1 MMDPTIAEVVFS
13 LLQERYAQGRKDGYD
28 KAMAELKDALAA
40 IEVPLPATALSAT
53 AWPVV
58 EPKGAAVKL
67 PPNAD
72 DLKGSVIKRAL
83 AFLTSH
89 PGARYSDVKREIGNG
104 TAIYQLVKLGYAEKR
119 DGAFYPK

>member
-1 MMDPTIAEVVFS
+1 MDPTIAEVVFR

-58 EPKGAAVKL
+58 EPKAARRRQGPRAAVQRRRSQGGERQAS
-67 PPNAD
+67 P
-72 DLKGSVIKRAL
+72 
-83 AFLTSH
+83 
-89 PGARYSDVKREIGNG
+89 
-104 TAIYQLVKLGYAEKR
+104 
-119 DGAFYPK
+119 

>member
-1 MMDPTIAEVVFS
+1 MDPTIAEVVFS

-58 EPKGAAVKL
+58 EPKAAKTAAGDPEL
-67 PPNAD
+67 PSNAA
-72 DLKGSVIKRAL
+72 DLKEGSVKRAL
-83 AFLTSH
+83 EFL
-89 PGARYSDVKREIGNG
+89 G
-104 TAIYQLVKLGYAEKR
+104 TILVPDIAK
-119 DGAFYPK
+119 

>member
-1 MMDPTIAEVVFS
+1 MDPTIAEVVFR

-58 EPKGAAVKL
+58 EPKAA
-67 PPNAD
+67 
-72 DLKGSVIKRAL
+72 R
-83 AFLTSH
+83 
-89 PGARYSDVKREIGNG
+89 RRQG
-104 TAIYQLVKLGYAEKR
+104 TQSCRPSRRSQGGERQAS
-119 DGAFYPK
+119 P

>member
-58 EPKGAAVKL
+58 EPKAAKTAAADQSCRPT
-67 PPNAD
+67 PPN
-72 DLKGSVIKRAL
+72 SRR
-83 AFLTSH
+83 
-89 PGARYSDVKREIGNG
+89 GASKSEP
-104 TAIYQLVKLGYAEKR
+104 LSS
-119 DGAFYPK
+119 